1 MNSFLKISRSALVP
15 QALNSAGSVGRM
27 LSAADV
33 SDCAPRLGGRRMV
46 SPRTGIT
53 LIEVTFAIGV
63 ILIGMVGLTAILP
76 LAGHRAQD
84 ALDFDTAAAMSD
96 GVLKEVVARNLIRDA
111 ALTGVQNLSYS
122 SGGKEFTVIQ
132 PFCLDPLL
140 ADNTAPAVYEKY
152 DMSWFPFYS
161 TDHDPLVDPSST
173 YTISP
178 GFAGQPRLQR
188 VGLNA
193 FSSYTFPQRFE
204 IARTWVESPNDLS
217 ELRPKDRTI
226 PAVLTGLKA
235 TTGAN
240 SIIDGKRI
248 PTGAYSWMIT
258 VDPDEQ
264 SRYGSMAV
272 VIYQSRERT
281 TDFPSAPV
289 ETANQNAA
297 AERIAL
303 VGDAIGFAGG
313 AGGSVQLLSSGATLS
328 QLTSGNWLMLSRT
341 TRPAA
346 TPPAARVASQ
356 VFRWYRVVG
365 VDGEPTV
372 YTPTNDTTVGGIS
385 VPASHSSNPRSNTTV
400 WSLKVMLDG
409 PDWDFSTAPS
419 TDATTNSLTYAT
431 LVEDV
436 VAVNEKTILLADF
449 LK

>member
-1 MNSFLKISRSALVP
+1 MHRN
-15 QALNSAGSVGRM
+15 
-27 LSAADV
+27 
-33 SDCAPRLGGRRMV
+33 
-46 SPRTGIT
+46 RTGIT

-303 VGDAIGFAGG
+303 VGDAIGFTGG

-341 TRPAA
+341 TQPGP
-346 TPPAARVASQ
+346 TPPFVNAKRVASQ

-385 VPASHSSNPRSNTTV
+385 VPASHSSNPRTNTTV